1 MVFEKHLLEG
11 GSCFNRHQEGSRERL
26 RNQERKT
33 LWLWNKKSSVPQMKT
48 QKASIHHSVY
58 RVDSI

>member
-11 GSCFNRHQEGSRERL
+11 NSCFNRHQEGSRERL

-48 QKASIHHSVY
+48 
-58 RVDSI
+58 